1 MPHVAV
7 KGFFNLCHVAV
18 ILMKRVNRRLCFL
31 DYALLALCCGAVA
44 MLVWKMQAGREYD
57 WQWGVIWQYFFRH
70 DAQEGWV
77 ANLLM
82 QGLLTTIRLSIWAT
96 LLAVVFGTLAG
107 LARVSRSRLSR
118 MLARTYVETVRNL
131 PPLVLVFIF
140 YFFVSSQ
147 VMPASGL
154 EDALY
159 GLSTWQRQVVEF
171 LFGPVQ
177 GVAAFAAG
185 ALTLAIYEGAYIAE
199 IVRAG
204 IESVEHGQWEAS
216 ASLGFGRFDQL
227 RLVVLPQALKV
238 IIPPLAGQFIST
250 IKDSAIVSV
259 ISVQEL
265 TFQGLELMASTFRT
279 FEVWTTIAVLYLVL
293 TLLCSYAAR
302 RVEARLRWQT

>member
-1 MPHVAV
+1 MQ
-7 KGFFNLCHVAV
+7 KTT
-18 ILMKRVNRRLCFL
+18 RRLCLL
-31 DYALLALCCGAVA
+31 DYVLLAVCLGGVGIFA
-44 MLVWKMQAGREYD
+44 WKMQAGSGYD
-57 WQWGVIWQYFFRH
+57 WQWNIIWQYFFRH
-70 DAQEGWV
+70 DAQDGWV
-77 ANLLM
+77 ANLLV
-82 QGLLTTIRLSIWAT
+82 QGLLTTIRLSVWAT
-96 LLAVVFGTLAG
+96 LLAVVLGTLAG

-118 MLARTYVETVRNL
+118 MLACTYVETVRNL

-147 VMPASGL
+147 VMPATGL
-154 EDALY
+154 DDALY
-159 GLSTWQRQVVEF
+159 GLSAWQIQIVEF
-171 LFGPVQ
+171 LFGPVE

-204 IESVEHGQWEAS
+204 VQSVDHGQWEAS
-216 ASLGFGRFDQL
+216 ASLGFGYLDQL

-293 TLLCSYAAR
+293 TLLCSVAAR
-302 RVEARLRWQT
+302 KVEARLRWRA

>member
-1 MPHVAV
+1 MRLPPRQPVLCRVADL
-7 KGFFNLCHVAV
+7 F
-18 ILMKRVNRRLCFL
+18 MKKNTHRFCLL
-31 DYALLALCCGAVA
+31 DYLLLAACCVLPAFFAWRIWTGA
-44 MLVWKMQAGREYD
+44 GYD
-57 WQWGVIWQYFFRH
+57 WQWHVIWQYFFRH
-70 DAQEGWV
+70 DAQAGWV
-77 ANLLM
+77 PNLLV

-107 LARVSRSRLSR
+107 LARVSRSRLRR
-118 MLARTYVETVRNL
+118 MLARTYVESVRNL

-147 VMPASGL
+147 VMPATGL

-159 GLSTWQRQVVEF
+159 RLSPLQQRIVEF
-171 LFGPVQ
+171 LLGPLPAVSAFTA
-177 GVAAFAAG
+177 GVF
-185 ALTLAIYEGAYIAE
+185 TLAIYEGAYIAE

-204 IESVEHGQWEAS
+204 VESVPRGQWEAS
-216 ASLGFGRFDQL
+216 ASLGFGRFDML
-227 RLVVLPQALKV
+227 RLVIFPQALKV

-279 FEVWTTIAVLYLVL
+279 FEVWTTIALLYLML
-293 TLLCSYAAR
+293 TLFCSLLAR
-302 RVEARLRWQT
+302 KVEARLRWRA